1 MKLWEIDN
9 ELMGLFDPETGEIA
23 DVERWDALQME
34 REAKL
39 ESVACWIKNL
49 LSDADALKNEKD
61 NLAAREKAARSKAER
76 LTAWLEYALNGE
88 KLNTSKCA
96 VTYRKS
102 EAVEI
107 TDEEAFIAYA
117 RRECDDLLTYKPPVP
132 NKTAIKAAMKNGRE
146 IEGATLV
153 TKQNM
158 SIK

>member
-34 REAKL
+34 RETKL
-39 ESVACWIKNL
+39 EGVACWIKNL
-49 LSDADALKNEKD
+49 LSDADALKQEKD
-61 NLAAREKAARSKAER
+61 NLAAREKTARNKAER
-76 LTAWLEYALNGE
+76 LTAWLEFALNGE
-88 KLNTSKCA
+88 KLSTSKCA
-96 VTYRKS
+96 VTYRRS
-102 EAVEI
+102 EVVDIA
-107 TDEEAFIAYA
+107 DEEAFIAYA

-146 IEGATLV
+146 IAGATLV